1 MKKLSLA
8 AIIVTVSISLAGCT
22 NSGTASNGNETNT
35 ESTTQN
41 STESNV
47 QNSSEN
53 STQNDDVNNTQDNNV
68 NNTQDNNA
76 NNAQDNNVNT
86 AQYNNVNTPQN
97 NNVNNAQNNIVN
109 NTGNISLDKAK
120 EIALAHAGLSADQVT
135 FVQANMDF
143 DDGIQKYDIEFYCNG
158 KEYDYEI
165 NASNGQ
171 IIQYDYD
178 MEYNYI
184 PNNNTTNY
192 QSNVNATANISA
204 ERAKEI
210 ALSHAGLASNQVT
223 FKRTELDFDD
233 GIQKYEIEFYYN
245 YREYSYEIDANTG
258 NIISYE
264 LD

>member
-8 AIIVTVSISLAGCT
+8 AIIVTVSISLSGCT
-22 NSGTASNGNETNT
+22 NSGTVSNGNENNI

-47 QNSSEN
+47 QNSSES
-53 STQNDDVNNTQDNNV
+53 STENNNV
-68 NNTQDNNA
+68 
-76 NNAQDNNVNT
+76 NNAQDNNT
-86 AQYNNVNTPQN
+86 
-97 NNVNNAQNNIVN
+97 NNAQNNIVN

-120 EIALAHAGLSADQVT
+120 EIALSHAGLSADQVT
-135 FVQANMDF
+135 FVKVKMDF
-143 DDGIQKYDIEFYCNG
+143 DDGIQKYDIKFYCNG
-158 KEYDYEI
+158 QEYDYEI
-165 NASNGQ
+165 NSSNGQ
-171 IIQYDYD
+171 IIQFDYD

-192 QSNVNATANISA
+192 QSNVNTTANISV

-210 ALSHAGLASNQVT
+210 ALSHAGLSADQVT
-223 FKRTELDFDD
+223 FVKVKMDFDD

-258 NIISYE
+258 NILSYE
-264 LD
+264 QD

>member
-22 NSGTASNGNETNT
+22 NSETASNGNKTNT

-47 QNSSEN
+47 QNSSES
-53 STQNDDVNNTQDNNV
+53 STEN
-68 NNTQDNNA
+68 
-76 NNAQDNNVNT
+76 NNVNT
-86 AQYNNVNTPQN
+86 SQDNNP
-97 NNVNNAQNNIVN
+97 NNAQNNIVN

-120 EIALAHAGLSADQVT
+120 EIALSHAGLSADQVT

-143 DDGIQKYDIEFYCNG
+143 DDGIQKYDIKFYCNG
-158 KEYDYEI
+158 QEYDYEI
-165 NASNGQ
+165 NSSNGQ
-171 IIQYDYD
+171 IVQFDYD

-192 QSNVNATANISA
+192 QSNVNTTANISV

-223 FKRTELDFDD
+223 FQRIELDFDN

-258 NIISYE
+258 NILSYE
-264 LD
+264 QD

>member
-22 NSGTASNGNETNT
+22 NSETASNGNKTNT

-47 QNSSEN
+47 QNSSES
-53 STQNDDVNNTQDNNV
+53 STENNNV
-68 NNTQDNNA
+68 NNAQNNTVNNPQDNN
-76 NNAQDNNVNT
+76 T
-86 AQYNNVNTPQN
+86 
-97 NNVNNAQNNIVN
+97 NNAQNNIVN

-120 EIALAHAGLSADQVT
+120 EIALSHAGLSADQVT
-135 FVQANMDF
+135 FVKVNMDF
-143 DDGIQKYDIEFYCNG
+143 DDGIQKYDIKFYCNG
-158 KEYDYEI
+158 QEYDYEI
-165 NASNGQ
+165 NSSNGQ
-171 IIQYDYD
+171 IVQFDYD

-192 QSNVNATANISA
+192 QGNVNTTANISV

-223 FKRTELDFDD
+223 FQRIELDFDN

-258 NIISYE
+258 NILSYE
-264 LD
+264 QD

>member
-22 NSGTASNGNETNT
+22 NSETASNGNKTNT

-47 QNSSEN
+47 QNSSES
-53 STQNDDVNNTQDNNV
+53 STENNNV
-68 NNTQDNNA
+68 
-76 NNAQDNNVNT
+76 NNAQDNNT
-86 AQYNNVNTPQN
+86 
-97 NNVNNAQNNIVN
+97 NNAQNNIVN
-109 NTGNISLDKAK
+109 NTGDISVDKAK
-120 EIALAHAGLSADQVT
+120 EIALSHAGLSADQVT

-143 DDGIQKYDIEFYCNG
+143 DDGIQKYDIKFYCNG
-158 KEYDYEI
+158 QEYDYEI
-165 NASNGQ
+165 NSSNGQ
-171 IIQYDYD
+171 IIQFDYD

-192 QSNVNATANISA
+192 QSNVNTTANISV

-223 FKRTELDFDD
+223 FQRIELDFDN

-258 NIISYE
+258 NILSYE
-264 LD
+264 QD

>member
-22 NSGTASNGNETNT
+22 NSETASNGNKTNT
-35 ESTTQN
+35 ESTKQN

-47 QNSSEN
+47 QNSSES
-53 STQNDDVNNTQDNNV
+53 STENNNV
-68 NNTQDNNA
+68 NNAQNNTVNNPQDNN
-76 NNAQDNNVNT
+76 T
-86 AQYNNVNTPQN
+86 
-97 NNVNNAQNNIVN
+97 NNAQNNIVN

-120 EIALAHAGLSADQVT
+120 EIALSHAGLSADQVT

-143 DDGIQKYDIEFYCNG
+143 DDGIQKYDIKFYCNG
-158 KEYDYEI
+158 QEYDYEI
-165 NASNGQ
+165 NSSNGQ
-171 IIQYDYD
+171 IVQFDYD

-192 QSNVNATANISA
+192 QSNVNTTANISV

-223 FKRTELDFDD
+223 FQRIELDFDD

-258 NIISYE
+258 NILSYE
-264 LD
+264 QD

>member
-22 NSGTASNGNETNT
+22 NSETASNGNKTNT

-47 QNSSEN
+47 QNSSES
-53 STQNDDVNNTQDNNV
+53 STENNNV
-68 NNTQDNNA
+68 
-76 NNAQDNNVNT
+76 NNAQDNNT
-86 AQYNNVNTPQN
+86 
-97 NNVNNAQNNIVN
+97 NNAQNNIVN

-120 EIALAHAGLSADQVT
+120 EIALSHAGLSADQVT

-143 DDGIQKYDIEFYCNG
+143 DDGIQKYDIKFYCNG
-158 KEYDYEI
+158 QEYDYEI
-165 NASNGQ
+165 NSSNGQ
-171 IIQYDYD
+171 IIQFDYD

-192 QSNVNATANISA
+192 QSNVNTTANISV

-223 FKRTELDFDD
+223 FQRIELDFDN

-258 NIISYE
+258 NILSYE
-264 LD
+264 

>member
-22 NSGTASNGNETNT
+22 NSETASNGNKTNT

-47 QNSSEN
+47 QNRSESSTEN
-53 STQNDDVNNTQDNNV
+53 NNV
-68 NNTQDNNA
+68 NNAQNNTVNNPQDNN
-76 NNAQDNNVNT
+76 T
-86 AQYNNVNTPQN
+86 
-97 NNVNNAQNNIVN
+97 NNAQNNIVN

-120 EIALAHAGLSADQVT
+120 EIALSHAGLSADQVT

-143 DDGIQKYDIEFYCNG
+143 DDGIQKYDIKFYCNG
-158 KEYDYEI
+158 QEYDYEI
-165 NASNGQ
+165 NSSNGQ
-171 IIQYDYD
+171 IIQFDYD

-192 QSNVNATANISA
+192 QSNVNTTANISV

-223 FKRTELDFDD
+223 FQRIELDFDN

-258 NIISYE
+258 NILSYE
-264 LD
+264 QD

>member
-22 NSGTASNGNETNT
+22 NSETASNGNKTNT
-35 ESTTQN
+35 ESTKQN

-47 QNSSEN
+47 QNSSES
-53 STQNDDVNNTQDNNV
+53 STENNNV
-68 NNTQDNNA
+68 NNAQNNTVNNPQDNN
-76 NNAQDNNVNT
+76 T
-86 AQYNNVNTPQN
+86 
-97 NNVNNAQNNIVN
+97 NNAQNNIVN

-120 EIALAHAGLSADQVT
+120 EIALSHAGLSADQVT

-143 DDGIQKYDIEFYCNG
+143 DDGIQKYDIKFYCNG
-158 KEYDYEI
+158 QEYDYEI
-165 NASNGQ
+165 NSSNGQ
-171 IIQYDYD
+171 IIQFDYD

-192 QSNVNATANISA
+192 QSNVNTTANISV

-223 FKRTELDFDD
+223 FQRIELDFDN

-258 NIISYE
+258 NILSYE
-264 LD
+264 

>member
-22 NSGTASNGNETNT
+22 NSETASNGNKTNT

-47 QNSSEN
+47 QNSSES
-53 STQNDDVNNTQDNNV
+53 STENNNV
-68 NNTQDNNA
+68 NNAQNNTVNNPQDNN
-76 NNAQDNNVNT
+76 T
-86 AQYNNVNTPQN
+86 
-97 NNVNNAQNNIVN
+97 NNAQNNIVN

-120 EIALAHAGLSADQVT
+120 EIALSHAGLSADQVT

-143 DDGIQKYDIEFYCNG
+143 DDGIQKYDIKFYCNG
-158 KEYDYEI
+158 QEYDYEI
-165 NASNGQ
+165 NSFNGQ
-171 IIQYDYD
+171 IIQFDYD

-192 QSNVNATANISA
+192 QSNVNTTANISV

-223 FKRTELDFDD
+223 FQRIELDFDN

-258 NIISYE
+258 NILSYE
-264 LD
+264 QD

>member
-8 AIIVTVSISLAGCT
+8 AIIVTVSISLSGCT
-22 NSGTASNGNETNT
+22 NSGTVSNGNENNI

-47 QNSSEN
+47 QNSSES
-53 STQNDDVNNTQDNNV
+53 STENNNV
-68 NNTQDNNA
+68 NNAQNNTVNNPQDNN
-76 NNAQDNNVNT
+76 T
-86 AQYNNVNTPQN
+86 
-97 NNVNNAQNNIVN
+97 NNAQNNIVN

-120 EIALAHAGLSADQVT
+120 EIALSHAGLSADQVT
-135 FVQANMDF
+135 FVKVNMDF
-143 DDGIQKYDIEFYCNG
+143 DDGIQKYDIKFYCNG
-158 KEYDYEI
+158 QEYDYEI
-165 NASNGQ
+165 NSSNGQ
-171 IIQYDYD
+171 IIQFDYD

-192 QSNVNATANISA
+192 QSNVNTTANISV

-223 FKRTELDFDD
+223 FQRIELDFDN

-258 NIISYE
+258 NILSYE
-264 LD
+264 QD

>member
-22 NSGTASNGNETNT
+22 NSETASNGNKTNT

-47 QNSSEN
+47 QNSSES
-53 STQNDDVNNTQDNNV
+53 STEN
-68 NNTQDNNA
+68 
-76 NNAQDNNVNT
+76 NNVNT
-86 AQYNNVNTPQN
+86 SQDNNT
-97 NNVNNAQNNIVN
+97 NNAQNNIVN

-120 EIALAHAGLSADQVT
+120 EIALSHAGLSADQVT

-143 DDGIQKYDIEFYCNG
+143 DDGIQKYDIKFYCNG
-158 KEYDYEI
+158 QEYDYEI
-165 NASNGQ
+165 NSSNGQ
-171 IIQYDYD
+171 IIQFDYD

-192 QSNVNATANISA
+192 QSNVNTTANISV

-223 FKRTELDFDD
+223 FQRIELDFDN

-258 NIISYE
+258 NILSYE
-264 LD
+264 

>member
-22 NSGTASNGNETNT
+22 NSETASNGNKTNT
-35 ESTTQN
+35 ESTKQN

-47 QNSSEN
+47 QNSSES
-53 STQNDDVNNTQDNNV
+53 STENNNV
-68 NNTQDNNA
+68 
-76 NNAQDNNVNT
+76 NNAQDNNT
-86 AQYNNVNTPQN
+86 
-97 NNVNNAQNNIVN
+97 NNAQNNIVN

-120 EIALAHAGLSADQVT
+120 EIALSHAGLSADQVT

-143 DDGIQKYDIEFYCNG
+143 DDGIQKYDIKFYCNG
-158 KEYDYEI
+158 QEYDYEI
-165 NASNGQ
+165 NSSNGQ
-171 IIQYDYD
+171 IIQFDYD

-192 QSNVNATANISA
+192 QSNVNTTANISV

-223 FKRTELDFDD
+223 FQRIELDFDN

-258 NIISYE
+258 NILSYE
-264 LD
+264 QD

>member
-22 NSGTASNGNETNT
+22 NSETASNGNKTNT

-47 QNSSEN
+47 QNSSES
-53 STQNDDVNNTQDNNV
+53 STENNNV
-68 NNTQDNNA
+68 NNAQNNTVNNPQDNN
-76 NNAQDNNVNT
+76 T
-86 AQYNNVNTPQN
+86 
-97 NNVNNAQNNIVN
+97 NNAQNNIVN

-120 EIALAHAGLSADQVT
+120 EIALSHAGLSADQVT

-143 DDGIQKYDIEFYCNG
+143 DDGIQKYDIKFYCNG
-158 KEYDYEI
+158 QEYDYEI
-165 NASNGQ
+165 NSSNGQ
-171 IIQYDYD
+171 IVQFDYD

-192 QSNVNATANISA
+192 QSNVNTTANISV

-223 FKRTELDFDD
+223 FQRIELDFDN

-258 NIISYE
+258 NILSYE
-264 LD
+264 QD

>member
-8 AIIVTVSISLAGCT
+8 AIIVTVSISLSGCT
-22 NSGTASNGNETNT
+22 NSGTVSNGNENNI

-47 QNSSEN
+47 QNSSES
-53 STQNDDVNNTQDNNV
+53 STENNNV
-68 NNTQDNNA
+68 NNSQDNN
-76 NNAQDNNVNT
+76 T
-86 AQYNNVNTPQN
+86 
-97 NNVNNAQNNIVN
+97 NNAQNNIVN

-120 EIALAHAGLSADQVT
+120 EIALSHAGLSADQVT

-143 DDGIQKYDIEFYCNG
+143 DYGIQKYDIEFYCNG

-165 NASNGQ
+165 NAANGQ
-171 IIQYDYD
+171 IIQFDYD

-192 QSNVNATANISA
+192 QNNVNATTSISA

-210 ALSHAGLASNQVT
+210 ALSHAGLAGNQVT
-223 FKRTELDFDD
+223 FKRTELDFDN
-233 GIQKYEIEFYYN
+233 GIPRYEVEFYCN
-245 YREYSYEIDANTG
+245 YREYSYEIDANNG

-264 LD
+264 QD

>member
-8 AIIVTVSISLAGCT
+8 AIIVTVSISLVACT
-22 NSGTASNGNETNT
+22 NSGTASNGNQNNT
-35 ESTTQN
+35 ESGTQN
-41 STESNV
+41 SNESNA
-47 QNSSEN
+47 E
-53 STQNDDVNNTQDNNV
+53 NNT
-68 NNTQDNNA
+68 
-76 NNAQDNNVNT
+76 
-86 AQYNNVNTPQN
+86 
-97 NNVNNAQNNIVN
+97 VN
-109 NTGNISLDKAK
+109 NTGEISLDKAK
-120 EIALAHAGLSADQVT
+120 EIALSHAGLSADQVT

-143 DDGIQKYDIEFYCNG
+143 DDGIKKYDIEFYCNG

-192 QSNVNATANISA
+192 QSNVNTTANISA

-223 FKRTELDFDD
+223 FKRTELDFDN
-233 GIQKYEIEFYYN
+233 GIQKYEVEFYYN
-245 YREYSYEIDANTG
+245 NREYSYEIDSNTG

-264 LD
+264 QD

>member
-8 AIIVTVSISLAGCT
+8 AIIVTVSISLSGCT
-22 NSGTASNGNETNT
+22 NSGTVSNGNENNI

-47 QNSSEN
+47 QNSSES
-53 STQNDDVNNTQDNNV
+53 STENNNV
-68 NNTQDNNA
+68 NNAQNNTVNNPQDNN
-76 NNAQDNNVNT
+76 T
-86 AQYNNVNTPQN
+86 
-97 NNVNNAQNNIVN
+97 NNAQNNIVN

-120 EIALAHAGLSADQVT
+120 EIALSHAGLSADQVT

-143 DDGIQKYDIEFYCNG
+143 DDGIQKYDIKFYCNG
-158 KEYDYEI
+158 QEYDYEI
-165 NASNGQ
+165 NSSNGQ
-171 IIQYDYD
+171 IVQFDYD

-192 QSNVNATANISA
+192 QSNVNTTANISV

-223 FKRTELDFDD
+223 FQRIELDFDN

-258 NIISYE
+258 NILSYE
-264 LD
+264 QD

>member
-22 NSGTASNGNETNT
+22 NSETASNGNKTNT

-47 QNSSEN
+47 QNSSES
-53 STQNDDVNNTQDNNV
+53 STENNNV
-68 NNTQDNNA
+68 
-76 NNAQDNNVNT
+76 NNAQDNNT
-86 AQYNNVNTPQN
+86 
-97 NNVNNAQNNIVN
+97 NNAQNNIVN

-120 EIALAHAGLSADQVT
+120 EIALSHAGLSADQVT
-135 FVQANMDF
+135 FVKVKMDF
-143 DDGIQKYDIEFYCNG
+143 DDGIQKYDIKFYCNG
-158 KEYDYEI
+158 QEYDYEI
-165 NASNGQ
+165 NSSNGQ
-171 IIQYDYD
+171 IIQFDYD

-192 QSNVNATANISA
+192 QSNVNTTANISV

-210 ALSHAGLASNQVT
+210 ALSHAGLSADQVT
-223 FKRTELDFDD
+223 FVKVKMDFDD

-258 NIISYE
+258 NILSYE
-264 LD
+264 QD

>member
-22 NSGTASNGNETNT
+22 NSETASNGNKTNT

-47 QNSSEN
+47 QNSSES
-53 STQNDDVNNTQDNNV
+53 STENNNV
-68 NNTQDNNA
+68 
-76 NNAQDNNVNT
+76 NNAQDNNT
-86 AQYNNVNTPQN
+86 
-97 NNVNNAQNNIVN
+97 NNAQNNIVN

-120 EIALAHAGLSADQVT
+120 EIALSHAGLSADQVT

-143 DDGIQKYDIEFYCNG
+143 DDGIQKYDIKFYCNDQ
-158 KEYDYEI
+158 EYDYEI
-165 NASNGQ
+165 NSSNGQ
-171 IIQYDYD
+171 IIQFDYD

-192 QSNVNATANISA
+192 QSNVNTTANISV

-223 FKRTELDFDD
+223 FQRIELDFDN

-258 NIISYE
+258 NILSYE
-264 LD
+264 QD

>member
-22 NSGTASNGNETNT
+22 NSETASNGNKTNT
-35 ESTTQN
+35 KYTTQN

-47 QNSSEN
+47 QNSSES
-53 STQNDDVNNTQDNNV
+53 STENNNV
-68 NNTQDNNA
+68 NNAQNNTVNNPQDNN
-76 NNAQDNNVNT
+76 T
-86 AQYNNVNTPQN
+86 
-97 NNVNNAQNNIVN
+97 NNAQNNIVN

-120 EIALAHAGLSADQVT
+120 EIALSHAGLSADQVT

-143 DDGIQKYDIEFYCNG
+143 DDGIQKYDIKFYCNG
-158 KEYDYEI
+158 QEYDYEI
-165 NASNGQ
+165 NSSNGQ
-171 IIQYDYD
+171 IIQFDYD

-192 QSNVNATANISA
+192 QSNVNTTANISV

-223 FKRTELDFDD
+223 FQRIELDFDN

-258 NIISYE
+258 NILSYE
-264 LD
+264 QD